1 MKGFFG
7 FAAALAMVA
16 LLFFLG
22 AAIVQSENELNAT
35 QNELIKAEQAN
46 KERTLLENNCD
57 KIIYSKLN
65 EQILKNNFNVAD
77 AQSEIN
83 SALAN
88 YLNKKAKS
96 MNQFHEEI
104 GEVTSTFLNQNSA
117 VVLLQTEEAIYAEY
131 NFTSTPLMNTRIG
144 KKLGEKIISYF
155 EIPIGYTTKIF
166 QLR

>member
-7 FAAALAMVA
+7 FASALAMIT

-22 AAIVQSENELNAT
+22 AAVVQSENELFDT

-57 KIIYSKLN
+57 KIIYAKLN
-65 EQILKNNFNVAD
+65 EQILKNNFNVAS
-77 AQSEIN
+77 AQNEIN

-88 YLNKKAKS
+88 YLKGKAKS
-96 MNQFHEEI
+96 MNLFHEET
-104 GEVTSTFLNQNSA
+104 GEITNTSLNHNSA
-117 VVLLQTEEAIYAEY
+117 VILLQTKEVIYAEY
-131 NFTSTPLMNTRIG
+131 VYSSNPLRNTFVG
-144 KKLGEKIISYF
+144 KRLGEEIITYF
-155 EIPIGYTTKIF
+155 EIPIGHTTRIF